1 MNKFGLEFMG
11 KFELGGV
18 GIEEFFGEDWEL
30 INKKVNKG
38 GWYRYENCRGY
49 VEIDYIGDK
58 LKDEEELR
66 NSEKDFM
73 GEYWESE
80 KREDFI
86 DIEEVC
92 YVKVQ

>member
-18 GIEEFFGEDWEL
+18 DIEEFFGEEWQL
-30 INKKVNKG
+30 IDNKVNKS

-92 YVKVQ
+92 YVRVQ